1 MKSKKR
7 GITIL
12 VVALTALYFIGM
24 QSINISHAGPGE
36 GLIPQKWWPSKWGPD
51 DEKGSFNLITPE
63 RVKAALKVV
72 KTGKIYR
79 LSKTYRNGKMPL
91 PWGRTYSLI
100 IPGIPTGGPYG
111 KQGIVWN
118 DEFVVGEIGQV
129 GTQYDGLGHIGLRDS
144 KGVFRWYNGHPLAEN
159 SADNAHG
166 LKHLGVEKQGPCIT
180 RGVLIDA
187 AGLKGV
193 KSMKKGEIITVK
205 DIEQCIKKAKIA
217 PIGEGDAVLFN
228 TGWIEHWDDAKTFD
242 EGCPGV
248 GIEALKYLAKKNVS
262 LVGADTWPAIDAVPG
277 EDPDYPFPAHSYMEC
292 VNGIGQLQNLD
303 LRELA
308 KDHVYEF
315 LLIFVPVPLEGATG
329 SPSDTIAIQ

>member
-1 MKSKKR
+1 MKNKKT
-7 GITIL
+7 GIIIL
-12 VVALTALYFIGM
+12 VVALAAVFFIGI
-24 QSINISHAGPGE
+24 QNIKISRAGVAE
-36 GLIPQKWWPSKWGPD
+36 GLLPEKWWPSKWGPD

-79 LSKTYRNGKMPL
+79 LSKPYDDKIPL
-91 PWGRTYSLI
+91 PWGRTYKLV

-144 KGVFRWYNGHPLAEN
+144 KGVYRWYNGHALAEN
-159 SADNAHG
+159 SAENAHG

-180 RGVLIDA
+180 RGVLIDV

-205 DIEQCIKKAKIA
+205 DIEDCIKKAGIA
-217 PIGEGDAVLFN
+217 PIQEGDAVLFN
-228 TGWIEHWDDAKTFD
+228 TGWIEYWEDAKTFNS
-242 EGCPGV
+242 GCPGV
-248 GIEALKYLAKKNVS
+248 GVEALKYLVKKNVS
-262 LVGADTWPAIDAVPG
+262 LVGADTWPALDAVPG

-303 LRELA
+303 LRQLA
-308 KDHVYEF
+308 KDRVYEF
-315 LLIFVPVPLEGATG
+315 LLIFVPLPLAGATG

>member
-1 MKSKKR
+1 MKSKKT
-7 GITIL
+7 GIIIL
-12 VVALTALYFIGM
+12 VVALAAVFFIGI
-24 QSINISHAGPGE
+24 QNIRISHAGPAA
-36 GLIPQKWWPSKWGPD
+36 GLIPEKWWPSKWGAD

-79 LSKTYRNGKMPL
+79 LSKIYSNGKMPL
-91 PWGRTYSLI
+91 PWGRTYSLT

-144 KGVFRWYNGHPLAEN
+144 KGVFRWYNGFPLAEN
-159 SADNAHG
+159 SAENAHG

-180 RGVLIDA
+180 RGVLIDV

-205 DIEQCIKKAKIA
+205 DIEDCIKKAGIA
-217 PIGEGDAVLFN
+217 PIQEGDAVLFN
-228 TGWIEHWDDAKTFD
+228 TGWIEYWNDAKTFN

-248 GIEALKYLAKKNVS
+248 GIEALKYLVKKNVS
-262 LVGADTWPAIDAVPG
+262 IVGADTWPALDAVPG

-303 LRELA
+303 LRQLA
-308 KDHVYEF
+308 KDRVYEF
-315 LLIFVPVPLEGATG
+315 LFVFVPVPLEGATG